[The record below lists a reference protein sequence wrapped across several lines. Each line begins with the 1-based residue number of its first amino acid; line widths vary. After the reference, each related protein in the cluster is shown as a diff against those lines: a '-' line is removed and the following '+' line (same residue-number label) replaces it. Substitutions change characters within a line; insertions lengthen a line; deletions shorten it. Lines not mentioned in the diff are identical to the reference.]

1 MSDLED
7 NLGFLALIFLELAL
21 DSFIQIYMHEPSKE
35 EGGVGRRLF
44 PEACMHI
51 LG

>member
-35 EGGVGRRLF
+35 EGGLEGDYFLKH
-44 PEACMHI
+44 ACI
-51 LG
+51 F